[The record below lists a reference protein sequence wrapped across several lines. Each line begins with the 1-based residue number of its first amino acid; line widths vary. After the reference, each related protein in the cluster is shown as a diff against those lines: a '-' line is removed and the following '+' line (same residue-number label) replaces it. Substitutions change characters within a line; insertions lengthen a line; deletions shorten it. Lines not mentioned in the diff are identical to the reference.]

1 MLGNVARTDCT
12 SFRRVAVLSYREGT
26 VVASQQSR
34 PRRSLVLEME
44 IPDGGP
50 RGSVQPRK
58 IRMASLDCL
67 SAYSLA
73 WAALAFVMHQD
84 QALDRCIAN
93 LLKVVSSKSSTSN
106 VENLSLAAIAINAAE
121 RNANPFHVVI

>member
-58 IRMASLDCL
+58 IRMA
-67 SAYSLA
+67 
-73 WAALAFVMHQD
+73 
-84 QALDRCIAN
+84 
-93 LLKVVSSKSSTSN
+93 VVSGHRQLGHSDSLFTHRPQTVSSLLSKQTDPHSDSN
-106 VENLSLAAIAINAAE
+106 RDGNAH
-121 RNANPFHVVI
+121 RPRVPGR